1 MNLLIMSLEVPQ
13 HLQQYLQNINQN
25 TKQVVNN
32 SIHSLAEKTQQASSS
47 VRQITTET
55 KTKAIDS
62 VKGSLEQI
70 QQSTSTAIQ
79 TSVNSSVNDWLQQHP
94 VIYQLVKFLGWAS
107 NHPIWGVVLIL
118 LVIAIAWSLIRAL
131 VRLIESA
138 SLSILKTP
146 IKVIWLISNYI
157 WQLLRKFTI
166 SNWNNLKNTNQAE
179 IIPLIDVNPNI
190 VKDKQTRLA
199 EISVRLTKIQN
210 EQNELLAEAAELLK
224 SKENQNHYIEIY
236 PVKNEIYKDVMQ

>member
-1 MNLLIMSLEVPQ
+1 MMPLEISDRLRQ
-13 HLQQYLQNINQN
+13 DFQNINQN
-25 TKQVVNN
+25 TKQLVNN
-32 SIHSLAEKTQQASSS
+32 SIHSLAEKAQQASSS
-47 VRQITTET
+47 VQQITTET
-55 KTKAIDS
+55 KTRAIDS

-79 TSVNSSVNDWLQQHP
+79 TSVNSPINDWLQQHP
-94 VIYQLVKFLGWAS
+94 AISQLFKFLGWAS
-107 NHPIWGVVLIL
+107 NHPVWGVVIIL

-157 WQLLRKFTI
+157 WQLLSKFTI
-166 SNWNNLKNTNQAE
+166 SNWNNLKNANQAA
-179 IIPLIDVNPNI
+179 ITPVIDVNFPNI
-190 VKDKQTRLA
+190 VKDQQTRLA
-199 EISVRLTKIQN
+199 EISLRLTEIQN

-224 SKENQNHYIEIY
+224 SKDKQNHYIEIY
-236 PVKNEIYKDVMQ
+236 PVKNEI